1 MLQPLNP
8 IFYSEAKGFVS
19 HWPPSG
25 EPPVFADPGSFL
37 RKLGKQPEPGSN
49 VNLIQNKNILDSSD
63 SEDSSDGLGGK
74 PISFLIPNLSLARKF
89 LGDEA
94 PEDMYGGKFPYPNSL
109 TEEEIIID
117 DEFLENDALLEQLRE
132 EALMSGNPD
141 INKLQMLE
149 EMIAAKRAE
158 AAAIRGKVARP
169 DDEGEGEGEG
179 EEDEEEGEEEEDE
192 AVEEEEKKEFVDEE
206 EFKEPIEEFQ
216 DVQDEVSI
224 PGKLQAVFWMGIWA
238 VVDRLV

>member
-1 MLQPLNP
+1 
-8 IFYSEAKGFVS
+8 
-19 HWPPSG
+19 
-25 EPPVFADPGSFL
+25 
-37 RKLGKQPEPGSN
+37 
-49 VNLIQNKNILDSSD
+49 
-63 SEDSSDGLGGK
+63 
-74 PISFLIPNLSLARKF
+74 
-89 LGDEA
+89 
-94 PEDMYGGKFPYPNSL
+94 
-109 TEEEIIID
+109 
-117 DEFLENDALLEQLRE
+117 
-132 EALMSGNPD
+132 MSGNPD

-169 DDEGEGEGEG
+169 EDEGEGEGEG

-224 PGKLQAVFWMGIWA
+224 PGKLQAVFWVGDMGGG
-238 VVDRLV
+238 